1 MKKLLSLFLVALMGL
16 SLLSCTPNA
25 QVSYRDDT
33 KCAILAENVENKLT
47 LGDGLEF
54 IDKGELAVQ
63 TEPYISDVLDLVD
76 DYVFRFTGGNSF
88 DEYAVFH
95 VADEKDVD
103 AVKSAFE
110 SYMKEKREDTFYRS
124 YFPGEEYKLDEAQVI
139 VYGKYVV
146 FGTLS
151 TESRS
156 TLFNDVKQLL
166 LDI

>member
-1 MKKLLSLFLVALMGL
+1 MKKRLSLFLVALMGL

-95 VADEKDVD
+95 VADEKDDSFLALGSHLRQKRTTAADINFFCKHIFRVFMFRFRNP
-103 AVKSAFE
+103 V
-110 SYMKEKREDTFYRS
+110 SYKDNKKIIRPSPFRAQPDQIT
-124 YFPGEEYKLDEAQVI
+124 EAA
-139 VYGKYVV
+139 
-146 FGTLS
+146 L
-151 TESRS
+151 
-156 TLFNDVKQLL
+156 
-166 LDI
+166 